1 MTDVLLLILLVGAFI
16 GFAGYV
22 TVCDRIVGPDDTHD
36 LHDDTGRVALVL
48 EPRRRGGI
56 VNLESIAGLVIAAG
70 LFVYLVVTLIWP
82 ERF

>member
-36 LHDDTGRVALVL
+36 FTTTPAEALSSSS
-48 EPRRRGGI
+48 P
-56 VNLESIAGLVIAAG
+56 AAG
-70 LFVYLVVTLIWP
+70 
-82 ERF
+82 EGS